1 MEIAEMKPGEL
12 VYADATFKFTLK
24 GKIHRKTMLK
34 SIISRKY
41 EGNWPILDD
50 YMDSLIIGKLI
61 DKKNRHEISNVE
73 VIGLNILARTGFINK
88 PYVKGTIHSTGT
100 IIDKQTRLDNGT
112 FV

>member
-12 VYADATFKFTLK
+12 VYADAEFKFTIK
-24 GKIHRKTMLK
+24 GKYHRKTMLK

-41 EGNWPILDD
+41 ESNWPKLDKD
-50 YMDSLIIGKLI
+50 MDSLIISKI
-61 DKKNRHEISNVE
+61 ADKKNRHEIENVE
-73 VIGLNILARTGFINK
+73 IIGLNILARTGFINK
-88 PYVKGTIHSTGT
+88 PFVKGTIHSTGT